1 MKLQLAL
8 MAVAALLGSASAG
21 FVAAAEEASIVRGG
35 RLYDNWSNETKE
47 KAPNEAHPAL
57 GARRGSVTAADSW
70 RCSECHGADYK
81 GNHGITGIRG
91 RQGAAPAA
99 IVAILKDPTHRYEG
113 LMRERDLA
121 DIALFVSSGQIDM
134 QAAIESGRR
143 SRSGAAS
150 SEKIYGTICASCHGL
165 DGLRLRALP
174 PLGDV
179 ARQRPHAALHVIING
194 HAGGEMPA
202 LRALGPDAGARI
214 VVFLQTLPT
223 VNLAVSIAHGGRLYD
238 DWQVEE
244 GVRQQSL
251 PHPAYPPSAYFANDA
266 ALTWRCKSCHGW
278 DYQGNQGGYASGR
291 NATGIRGIRAMAG
304 ADPARIV
311 AILRNPTHQYGAVL
325 KERDLLDLANFVSAG
340 QVDMDALIDR
350 QSRRARGDAAKGG
363 AYYRTI
369 CAVCHGTDGLFIST
383 LPISLGR
390 AARTSPWES
399 LHRILNGHPDEKMP
413 ALRELDPQ
421 LVTDILAHV
430 QGLPETR

>member
-1 MKLQLAL
+1 MKHLAL
-8 MAVAALLGSASAG
+8 AAVVALFGSTSAG
-21 FVAAAEEASIVRGG
+21 LAAAAEEDSIVRGG
-35 RLYDNWSNETKE
+35 RLYDNWSSETKE
-47 KAPNEAHPAL
+47 RPPNEPHPAL
-57 GARRGSVTAADSW
+57 GAKRGGVSAADSW
-70 RCSECHGADYK
+70 RCRECHGSDYK
-81 GNHGITGIRG
+81 GNHGMVGIRG
-91 RQGAAPAA
+91 RQGTAPAA
-99 IVAILKDPTHRYEG
+99 ILAVLKDATHRYEG

-121 DIALFVSSGQIDM
+121 DIASFVSTGQIDM

-143 SRSGAAS
+143 LKTGVIS
-150 SEKIYGTICASCHGL
+150 SEKTYGTICASCHGL
-165 DGLRLRALP
+165 DGRRLRTLQ

-179 ARQRPHAALHVIING
+179 ARRRPYEALHVLFNG
-194 HAGGEMPA
+194 HPGGEMPA
-202 LRALGPDAGARI
+202 LRALGADAAARI
-214 VVFLQTLPT
+214 LVFLQTLPT

-251 PHPAYPPSAYFANDA
+251 PHPAYPPTAYFANDA
-266 ALTWRCKSCHGW
+266 PLTWRCKSCHGW
-278 DYQGNQGGYASGR
+278 DYQGNQGSYASGR

-304 ADPARIV
+304 ADPARVV
-311 AILRNPTHQYGAVL
+311 AILRNPVHQYGAVL

-350 QSRRARGDAAKGG
+350 QNRRARGDAAKGG

-430 QGLPETR
+430 QSLPETR